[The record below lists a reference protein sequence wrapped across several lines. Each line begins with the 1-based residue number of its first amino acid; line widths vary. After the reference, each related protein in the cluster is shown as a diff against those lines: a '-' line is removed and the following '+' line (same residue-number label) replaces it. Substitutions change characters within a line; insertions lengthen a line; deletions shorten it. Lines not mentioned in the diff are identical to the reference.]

1 MHEGS
6 SAWRAEVRVA
16 SRAGRVDVR
25 MLQDGAALV
34 TWLERT
40 GGEGAAVRLRVV
52 QPDGSASES
61 HTLTESSSARA
72 SGFPRIAPLGTGD
85 GAYVL
90 AWTDVME
97 TAPQVRVT
105 KLEVERTR

>member
-1 MHEGS
+1 
-6 SAWRAEVRVA
+6 
-16 SRAGRVDVR
+16 
-25 MLQDGAALV
+25 V

-40 GGEGAAVRLRVV
+40 GGDAAAVRLRVV
-52 QPDGSASES
+52 EPDGSVSES

-90 AWTDVME
+90 AWTDVVE
-97 TAPQVRVT
+97 TTPQVRVT
-105 KLEVERTR
+105 KLQVERMR